1 MSPAST
7 DHPTLLDDAT
17 LMLRVR
23 NGDHDAF
30 SMVMKSYEKKV
41 LNFFIRL
48 GVQYDAEDLTQQT
61 FLRLYRYRDR
71 YEPKAKVS
79 TFLFLMARQ
88 VWIDELRK
96 RSRRKKLVESFAKE
110 TEGDVARSAADEVAA
125 TGTTDLQQ
133 ALATLPENMRIVIE
147 LGVYQEI
154 PYAEIARILD
164 IPEGT
169 VKSRMFNALAQLRRM
184 LGRPGHE
191 NKREE

>member
-1 MSPAST
+1 
-7 DHPTLLDDAT
+7 
-17 LMLRVR
+17 MLRVR
-23 NGDHDAF
+23 NGDHAAF
-30 SMVMKSYEKKV
+30 STVMKGYEKKV

-96 RSRRKKLVESFAKE
+96 RSRRKKLVESLAKE
-110 TEGDVARSAADEVAA
+110 TAGDVARSAADEVAA
-125 TGTTDLQQ
+125 TGTTDLQE
-133 ALATLPENMRIVIE
+133 ALTTLPENMRIVIE
-147 LGVYQEI
+147 LGVYQEL
-154 PYAEIARILD
+154 PYAEIAQILD

-169 VKSRMFNALAQLRRM
+169 VKSRMFNALAQLRRV
-184 LGRPGHE
+184 LAHPGHE